1 MFLFIELG
9 SSPALNASRMVAAV
23 WGLLLMLTGVKGV
36 LVCESRFFHLNSAA
50 IYHFSNSVVLMALT
64 DLWWHFILAIA
75 RVMLALIAFER
86 Q

>member
-1 MFLFIELG
+1 MFLFIALG
-9 SSPALNASRMVAAV
+9 SSPALNVSRMVAAV
-23 WGLLLMLTGVKGV
+23 WGLLLMLTGVRGV

-50 IYHFSNSVVLMALT
+50 ICHFSNPVVLMALT
-64 DLWWHFILAIA
+64 DLWHFILAIA

>member
-1 MFLFIELG
+1 MFLFIALG

-23 WGLLLMLTGVKGV
+23 WGLPSKLVGVRGV

-50 IYHFSNSVVLMALT
+50 IYNFSNPVFLMALT
-64 DLWWHFILAIA
+64 GFWHFILAIA
-75 RVMLALIAFER
+75 RGMLALIPFER